1 MRNGAFAPRGSIGI
15 ELSRIRQSQRV
26 PANLSGA
33 CLRKENMKLYVG
45 NLPYKMSEQ
54 SLRNLFSRHGQVESI
69 WMGNTRVGSPHG
81 YGFVHMADG
90 PTAEKA
96 ITMLDGLEFEGSP
109 ITVHR
114 ARD

>member
-1 MRNGAFAPRGSIGI
+1 
-15 ELSRIRQSQRV
+15 
-26 PANLSGA
+26 
-33 CLRKENMKLYVG
+33 MKLYVG

-69 WMGNTRVGSPHG
+69 WMGNTLVGSPHG

-90 PTAEKA
+90 PTAEKT
-96 ITMLDGLEFEGSP
+96 ITMLDGLEFEGRP